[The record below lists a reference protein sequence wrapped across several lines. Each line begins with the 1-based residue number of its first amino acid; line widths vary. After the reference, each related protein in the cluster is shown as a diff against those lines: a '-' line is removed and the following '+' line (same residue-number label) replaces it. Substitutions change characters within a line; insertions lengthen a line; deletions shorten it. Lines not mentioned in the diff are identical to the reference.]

1 MFSERRDSRKYR
13 KCFPSGRKTGVEW
26 PVSWRDT
33 LIAVTGEAA
42 PPRADT
48 RHVPPPKLPKMMT
61 PSRFHDPPVMM
72 PLISQ
77 IVCGG
82 PPDASTFI
90 SLFSASP
97 PGNATNRLSGD
108 HVMDGEGRVSAR
120 RRDATES
127 NDRTHTLPARSAPT
141 A

>member
-1 MFSERRDSRKYR
+1 MFSERPDSRKYR
-13 KCFPSGRKTGVEW
+13 KCFPSGTKTGVEC

-33 LIAVTGEAA
+33 LIVVSGEAA
-42 PPRADT
+42 PPAADT

-61 PSRFHDPPVMM
+61 PSRFHEPPVMK
-72 PLISQ
+72 PLLISQ

-82 PPDASTFI
+82 PPDTSTFI

-108 HVMDGEGRVSAR
+108 HVMDGEGPVSAR
-120 RRDATES
+120 RRDSPDS
-127 NDRTHTLPARSAPT
+127 NERTHMLPAPSAPT
-141 A
+141 